1 MNGRLDKEKCSTYT
15 PWNMMQPVKKN
26 KIMSFVAMWM
36 QLETIVSKLTQEQK
50 IKCHMFSL
58 TRVS

>member
-1 MNGRLDKEKCSTYT
+1 MNGRLDKEKCGIYT